1 MKNLCTKLAILAMI
15 SLSPILHAATLE
27 SFIDA
32 MAIKTSDNY
41 TNNSWDNTAKIKG
54 VKWKWPYYQSGA
66 HPDPN
71 APMLSSMVGKAKFGK
86 SKNPNVGVADIK
98 ISGPRNFINYISISI
113 ANESHQIEEFG
124 KAKVTKIKTNCDDD
138 SASNTI
144 GFYKFEKAGY
154 KPLYISSFESSG
166 AAGIESGGSVDFN
179 IANNIETVLTGFN
192 ADPPCKAL

>member
-1 MKNLCTKLAILAMI
+1 M
-15 SLSPILHAATLE
+15 
-27 SFIDA
+27 
-32 MAIKTSDNY
+32 
-41 TNNSWDNTAKIKG
+41 
-54 VKWKWPYYQSGA
+54 
-66 HPDPN
+66 
-71 APMLSSMVGKAKFGK
+71 
-86 SKNPNVGVADIK
+86 
-98 ISGPRNFINYISISI
+98 
-113 ANESHQIEEFG
+113 
-124 KAKVTKIKTNCDDD
+124 KIKTNCDDD